1 MGVGIMK
8 RRWTIFLI
16 FALAIVFTGC
26 DNVPKNYDSIEDTIN
41 YLTTSKLEGRL
52 TGTEGGLKAEEYLKG
67 LLKELKVEKYDE
79 DYSVPYEHV
88 FYNPKNQIYSIS
100 LITDGS
106 NTSFQYGNDFI
117 ETICNDIDK
126 ELKFTFDA
134 KDFSKD
140 TALVVED
147 RKVLK
152 GLDISGK
159 VVFIKENNFS
169 RNVNSIDTLEK
180 NSNHI
185 LQISQKLYDTLE
197 KNKNGTIKIQ
207 FKASSETITAN
218 NIVGR
223 IKGKDSKKAI
233 VLSAHFDHVGMAGK
247 NIFKGAIDNG
257 SGVATL
263 LDITKKLKE
272 YYKGTIPE
280 RDIIICFFNG
290 EESYLQGSKAFV
302 KTLEK
307 DYSELYNINLD
318 CIGMKDGGDLIII
331 TKDNK
336 NSGLMKDL
344 KSHFE
349 GKGYSLKAESM
360 DLVSDHVAFLENNIA
375 AVSIGQMNI
384 EKAQTTEDTIKNI
397 DIEYLSN
404 FSSNLFEF
412 LIKNNNSHYEI
423 EKQSG
428 STANEG
434 ISSEEQHK
442 IQEILNRLKPHEYL
456 KTEKGLFSNM
466 DITLGEAEESDGELE
481 KLETYYPTLSVKKQI
496 DSFKLTTVNIG
507 ERFQGV
513 REGLELNKTYVKEF
527 NLKDVDRVVMNYKK
541 EEKERFSINLLIEDT
556 TKEENAKFNDYL
568 MTMYN
573 IESNKK
579 EINSDV
585 YNVCSKLQDNFP
597 DAVYKKIKLEGK
609 VIHVFIT
616 TNNIDIISSINIK
629 PAIDNLVNLI
639 K

>member
-1 MGVGIMK
+1 MK
-8 RRWTIFLI
+8 KIWAIFLI
-16 FALAIVFTGC
+16 FALVIVFTGC
-26 DNVPKNYDSIEDTIN
+26 DNTPKSYESIENTIS

-52 TGTEGGLKAEEYLKG
+52 TGTDGGLKAEEYLKD
-67 LLKELKVEKYDE
+67 LLKDLKVEKYNE

-88 FYNPKNQIYSIS
+88 FYNPKNQIHSIN

-140 TALVVED
+140 TVLVVGD

-185 LQISQKLYDTLE
+185 IQISQRMYDTLE

-263 LDITKKLKE
+263 LDVTKKLKE
-272 YYKGTIPE
+272 YYKDTIPE
-280 RDIIICFFNG
+280 RDIIISFFNG

-302 KTLEK
+302 KILEK

-318 CIGMKDGGDLIII
+318 CIGIKDGGDLIVI
-331 TKDNK
+331 TKNNK
-336 NSGLMKDL
+336 NSGLIKDL

-349 GKGYSLKAESM
+349 EKAYSLKAESM

-423 EKQSG
+423 EKQGG

-442 IQEILNRLKPHEYL
+442 IQEIQNKLKPHEYL
-456 KTEKGLFSNM
+456 KLEKGLFSNM
-466 DITLGEAEESDGELE
+466 EITLGEVEESDGDLE

-496 DSFKLTTVNIG
+496 DSFKLTSINIS
-507 ERFQGV
+507 EALQYDF
-513 REGLELNKTYVKEF
+513 EKLEHNKIYVKEF
-527 NLKDVDRVVMNYKK
+527 NLKDVDKVMLGYKK
-541 EEKERFSINLLIEDT
+541 EENESFDINILIEDN
-556 TKEENAKFNDYL
+556 TKEDYRTMNDYY
-568 MTMYN
+568 MMAYN

-579 EINSDV
+579 DINGDG
-585 YNVCSKLQDNFP
+585 YNVCSKLEDNAP

-609 VIHVFIT
+609 VIHIFIT
-616 TNNIDIISSINIK
+616 TNNLDIISNINIK
-629 PAIDNLVNLI
+629 PAIDDLVNLI

>member
-1 MGVGIMK
+1 MK
-8 RRWTIFLI
+8 KKWAIFLI
-16 FALAIVFTGC
+16 FTLVIVFTGC
-26 DNVPKNYDSIEDTIN
+26 DNTPKSYESIENTIN

-67 LLKELKVEKYDE
+67 LLKELKVEKYNE

-88 FYNPKNQIYSIS
+88 FYNPKNQIHSIS

-134 KDFSKD
+134 KNFSKD
-140 TALVVED
+140 TVLVVED

-185 LQISQKLYDTLE
+185 IQISQKMYDTLE

-272 YYKGTIPE
+272 YYKDTIPE

-349 GKGYSLKAESM
+349 GKGYSLKAETM
-360 DLVSDHVAFLENNIA
+360 DLVSDHVAFLKNNIA

-404 FSSNLFEF
+404 LSSNLFEF

-434 ISSEEQHK
+434 TSSEEQQK
-442 IQEILNRLKPHEYL
+442 SQETLNKLKPHEYL
-456 KTEKGLFSNM
+456 KTEKKLYTNM
-466 DITLGEAEESDGELE
+466 DITLGEVEKSDGELE
-481 KLETYYPTLSVKKQI
+481 KLETYYPTLSVKKQV
-496 DSFKLTTVNIG
+496 DSFKLNSVNIS
-507 ERFQGV
+507 ERLQSDF
-513 REGLELNKTYVKEF
+513 EKLEANKTYVKEF
-527 NLKDVDRVVMNYKK
+527 NLKDVDKIRLSYKK
-541 EEKERFSINLLIEDT
+541 EEKESFDINILIEDT
-556 TKEENAKFNDYL
+556 TKEDYITMNDYY
-568 MTMYN
+568 MMAYN

-579 EINSDV
+579 DINGDI
-585 YNVCSKLQDNFP
+585 YNVCSKLEDNAP
-597 DAVYKKIKLEGK
+597 DAVYKKIKLENK
-609 VIHVFIT
+609 VIHIFIT
-616 TNNIDIISSINIK
+616 TNNLDIISNINIK
-629 PAIDNLVNLI
+629 PAIDDLVNLI